1 MEWLYRVGFTYK
13 GKDYE
18 EVNRFSEKVE
28 PRAVLESFVK
38 EFTKLPNV
46 KTSEIKE
53 IRLFYLSP
61 HDFGNEK
68 STMYLSCCMQQKT
81 MQSIRKNYSQTIKPR
96 LSCID
101 VK

>member
-18 EVNRFSEKVE
+18 EVYRFSEKVE

-68 STMYLSCCMQQKT
+68 KYYVLELLYAAGDYAKYKEELLS
-81 MQSIRKNYSQTIKPR
+81 N
-96 LSCID
+96 D
-101 VK
+101 